1 MKHPNFQDF
10 ETETKKSAGAP
21 DPPAPP
27 SLAPLEITI
36 NTYYLG
42 NSSGIHI
49 NGYHLKPI
57 SKDIFMMYFDDL
69 DR

>member
-10 ETETKKSAGAP
+10 DTETKKSASA
-21 DPPAPP
+21 PAPP